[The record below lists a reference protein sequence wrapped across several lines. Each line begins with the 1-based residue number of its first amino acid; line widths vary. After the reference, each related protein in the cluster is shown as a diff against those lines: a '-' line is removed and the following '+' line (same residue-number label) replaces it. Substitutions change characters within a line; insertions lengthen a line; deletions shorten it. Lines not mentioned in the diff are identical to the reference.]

1 MTSLHDSDQPTE
13 LEVIPAN
20 RARPRRKLVNR
31 LATVLIPASVLVAGM
46 LLWQLA
52 VVVFNIPNYLLP
64 TPLNV
69 LQTLIDNRGELAS
82 QSVPTLIET
91 MAGFA
96 ISIPVGLGLAV
107 LIVSS
112 PHIEKALYPLLVSSQ
127 VVPKIAIAPL
137 LLVWFGLG
145 LLPKI
150 IVTFTICF
158 FPIVIQTSVGLR
170 SVPAEMLDLARSMG
184 SSRTQMFWRF
194 RFPHALPSI
203 FGGLKIAITLA
214 LIGAIVG
221 EYVGASEGLG
231 YLLTV
236 ASGQLNTSL
245 VFATIFVLVI
255 VGVILYGAV
264 NFLERVTVKWHP
276 STREDQLSAL
286 GAA

>member
-1 MTSLHDSDQPTE
+1 MTSLHDSDQPTA
-13 LEVIPAN
+13 LEVIPVR
-20 RARPRRKLVNR
+20 RARPRRRLVNR
-31 LATVLIPASVLVAGM
+31 LATVLIPASVLVAG
-46 LLWQLA
+46 LLIWQLA

-91 MAGFA
+91 IAGFA

-170 SVPAEMLDLARSMG
+170 SVPTEMLDLARSMG
-184 SSRTQMFWRF
+184 SSRIQMFWRF
-194 RFPHALPSI
+194 RFPHALPNI

-255 VGVILYGAV
+255 IGVILYGAV
-264 NFLERVTVKWHP
+264 DFLERVTVKWRP